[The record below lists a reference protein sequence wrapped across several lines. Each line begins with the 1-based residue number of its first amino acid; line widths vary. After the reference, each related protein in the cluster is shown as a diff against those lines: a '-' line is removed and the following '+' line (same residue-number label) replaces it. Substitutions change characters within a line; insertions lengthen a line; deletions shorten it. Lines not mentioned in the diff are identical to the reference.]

1 MNFIV
6 GLVLNLRVLLRWD
19 ILNIFLY
26 WYSTATGHSWHSK
39 LAFETIPMA
48 VLSIILNVSLHN
60 NINIVLIT

>member
-1 MNFIV
+1 MGHI
-6 GLVLNLRVLLRWD
+6 
-19 ILNIFLY
+19 NIFLY